1 MDKSTGKE
9 LVINGETITAETTF
23 IPTEPSGIA
32 TVEFT
37 FDSKYITEDTD
48 IVVFENL
55 YKDGKEFA
63 VHADIED
70 EGQTVKIRVPEIQ
83 TTATVDGE
91 KEICA
96 TEVFTLTD
104 TVEYKSLIPNKEYTL
119 NGVLMDK
126 NTGKELVINGETVT
140 AETTFIPTEPNGKTT
155 VEFTFDSKYIK
166 ADMDIVVFESLYHDG
181 KELAVHADIEDE
193 GQTVKVKV
201 PEIQTTAN
209 INGEKEITVK
219 DEITIDDIVEY
230 KNLTV
235 GKEYKIVGTLMD
247 KSTGKPFRIK
257 GKTVTSEVT
266 FTPEKRDGQV
276 TVSFTFDGK
285 YIKETTELVVFET
298 LYRDNVE
305 IAVHADINDDG
316 QTVKINVPVPE
327 KPSTPKTGDDS
338 NIAIWTAL
346 AGFSSLGIIALAASL
361 IRKRKNNKE
370 D

>member
-1 MDKSTGKE
+1 
-9 LVINGETITAETTF
+9 
-23 IPTEPSGIA
+23 
-32 TVEFT
+32 
-37 FDSKYITEDTD
+37 
-48 IVVFENL
+48 
-55 YKDGKEFA
+55 
-63 VHADIED
+63 
-70 EGQTVKIRVPEIQ
+70 
-83 TTATVDGE
+83 
-91 KEICA
+91 
-96 TEVFTLTD
+96 
-104 TVEYKSLIPNKEYTL
+104 
-119 NGVLMDK
+119 
-126 NTGKELVINGETVT
+126 
-140 AETTFIPTEPNGKTT
+140 
-155 VEFTFDSKYIK
+155 
-166 ADMDIVVFESLYHDG
+166 MDIVVFESLYHDG